1 MRRGGGV
8 RGFPV
13 PPSRARGRAVPAT
26 RPGTAF
32 PTTLARRLRRVR
44 AAAADDTGSALVE
57 FVGAAVLLLIPLV
70 YLVITVGR
78 VQAGAFAVEGAARDA
93 ARAVVTAESSAEG
106 VARARA
112 AVELALADQGFD
124 GVDAAGDVLSVE
136 CSHDPCLSPDATV
149 GVRVRLDVPLPF
161 VPSALRGWLPLA
173 VPVEASHVTDVDRY
187 AEVRG

>member
-1 MRRGGGV
+1 MRELAESSTSL
-8 RGFPV
+8 P
-13 PPSRARGRAVPAT
+13 
-26 RPGTAF
+26 TA
-32 PTTLARRLRRVR
+32 LARRLRRVR
-44 AAAADDTGSALVE
+44 TAAADESGSALVE
-57 FVGAAVLLLIPLV
+57 FVGAAVLLLVPLV

-112 AVELALADQGFD
+112 SVELALADQGFD
-124 GVDAAGDVLSVE
+124 GVDAAAGDVLSVE

-149 GVRVRLDVPLPF
+149 GVRVQVDVPLPF

>member
-1 MRRGGGV
+1 MRQLAVLPGRGC
-8 RGFPV
+8 RGLRPARATTSAPV
-13 PPSRARGRAVPAT
+13 VTAV
-26 RPGTAF
+26 
-32 PTTLARRLRRVR
+32 LARRLRRVR

-57 FVGAAVLLLIPLV
+57 FVGAAVLLLVPLV

-93 ARAVVTAESSAEG
+93 ARAVVTAESSAQG

-124 GVDAAGDVLSVE
+124 GVDAAGGDVLSVE

-161 VPSALRGWLPLA
+161 VPSALGGRLPLA